1 LQSSENGLCQGL
13 PEHQMTSVL
22 ARRRI
27 LGDRD
32 PNRRFGR
39 RAARP
44 QREQVLQATNDVGVL
59 LSMLAPEDEP
69 EA

>member
-1 LQSSENGLCQGL
+1 
-13 PEHQMTSVL
+13 MTVVL

-27 LGDRD
+27 LGERD
-32 PNRRFGR
+32 LHRRFGR

-44 QREQVLQATNDVGVL
+44 QREEVLHATNDVGVL
-59 LSMLAPEDEP
+59 LSMLAPEEEP

>member
-1 LQSSENGLCQGL
+1 
-13 PEHQMTSVL
+13 MTTAI

-27 LGDRD
+27 PTERAL
-32 PNRRFGR
+32 RRREYRLFGR

-59 LSMLAPEDEP
+59 LSLLTAEDESDV
-69 EA
+69 